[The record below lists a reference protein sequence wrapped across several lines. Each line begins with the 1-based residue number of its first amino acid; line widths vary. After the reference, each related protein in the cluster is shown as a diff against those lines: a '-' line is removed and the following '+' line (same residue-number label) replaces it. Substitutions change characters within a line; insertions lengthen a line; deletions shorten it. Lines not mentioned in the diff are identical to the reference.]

1 MKQIVLDENCL
12 SGNFIVVNDIKIYH
26 HLINV
31 RRLKK
36 GNKLNILLKNKELR
50 ASEIVEIGSDFIK
63 FATNKIEKIEK
74 NNFEISIFI
83 SSLKG
88 KKIDSVLRQ
97 VVEIGVSEINVI
109 NSDHSVSKIDI
120 SNTSAKT
127 LRFSKIIN
135 EALKQSGNK
144 IVPKIN
150 FYNSFFSAPY
160 SFCTTKYYVA
170 HQSGVLLSK
179 NESFD
184 NFSKIGI
191 IIGPEGCFSNAE
203 ISFFKE
209 KGFNFVKFDT
219 PILRAD
225 TAVIYSLVYFKAL
238 LEVCNG

>member
-1 MKQIVLDENCL
+1 MKQIVLDANCL
-12 SGNFIVVNDIKIYH
+12 AGDFVIVKDMRIYH

-36 GNKLNILLKNKELR
+36 GDKLNILLKDKELR
-50 ASEIVEIGSDFIK
+50 ASEIVEIGSNFIK
-63 FATNKIEKIEK
+63 FATNKIDKIEK
-74 NNFEISIFI
+74 SNFEISIFI

-97 VVEIGVSEINVI
+97 VVEIGVSEINII
-109 NSDHSVSKIDI
+109 NADHSVSKIDI

-127 LRFSKIIN
+127 LRFSKIID

-150 FYNSFFSAPY
+150 FYNNFFYLPY
-160 SFCTTKYYVA
+160 SFCTTRYYVA
-170 HQSGVLLSK
+170 HQSGMLLSK

-191 IIGPEGCFSNAE
+191 IIGPEGCFSNSE
-203 ISFFKE
+203 ITFFKE
-209 KGFNFVKFDT
+209 KDFTFVRFNT
-219 PILRAD
+219 PVLRAD
-225 TAVIYSLVYFKAL
+225 TAIIYSLAYFKVL
-238 LEVCNG
+238 LEDCNG